1 MQHNAANR
9 PSRGPA
15 AQAKS
20 RARAAAHQAATAAA
34 ASTPASS
41 AQESDS
47 KLTPAQ
53 GVLPAKATSVP
64 LAAPTPLKVLPSPPA
79 SDGRRLVVSVGRGE
93 RLPSFSQVDGQD
105 DVTVSHSSPA
115 KVEDDIPKMVV
126 GSSSTA
132 AKPTSTQSAASDCKL
147 HQRINFLLEK
157 NGKVCTADCAGHD
170 YTPPLNRRGE
180 YGQYLKL

>member
-1 MQHNAANR
+1 MVLS
-9 PSRGPA
+9 PPFS
-15 AQAKS
+15 S
-20 RARAAAHQAATAAA
+20 I
-34 ASTPASS
+34 SPASS

-126 GSSSTA
+126 GSSSTPATA

>member
-1 MQHNAANR
+1 MSIIA
-9 PSRGPA
+9 G
-15 AQAKS
+15 
-20 RARAAAHQAATAAA
+20 ARSKQQ
-34 ASTPASS
+34 SLVLSPPFSSISPASS

-126 GSSSTA
+126 GSSSTPATA